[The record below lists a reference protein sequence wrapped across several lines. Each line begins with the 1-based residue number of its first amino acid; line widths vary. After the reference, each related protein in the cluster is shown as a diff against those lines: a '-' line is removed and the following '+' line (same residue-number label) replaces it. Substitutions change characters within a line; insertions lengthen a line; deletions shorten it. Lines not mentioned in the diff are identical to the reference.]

1 MGRILKFNSDK
12 AEELIARMKADI
24 EEIDHHLANI
34 VEYTVDWYLMLKNKY
49 GKNFPRRTE
58 LRNPVVLG
66 NDVGCPWITQ
76 YDFWRELFYIHKYV
90 GVSNAFALYTATAR
104 AAEMAGIGA
113 ETGTIEPG
121 KSADLIV
128 TVENPLEDLR
138 ALRKVEMVVTQGRKI
153 DHPQVKI
160 NPVVAAELDQFL
172 VE

>member
-1 MGRILKFNSDK
+1 MSASPTPSR
-12 AEELIARMKADI
+12 
-24 EEIDHHLANI
+24 
-34 VEYTVDWYLMLKNKY
+34 
-49 GKNFPRRTE
+49 
-58 LRNPVVLG
+58 
-66 NDVGCPWITQ
+66 
-76 YDFWRELFYIHKYV
+76 
-90 GVSNAFALYTATAR
+90 YTATAR

-128 TVENPLEDLR
+128 TAENPLEDLR

>member
-1 MGRILKFNSDK
+1 MI
-12 AEELIARMKADI
+12 
-24 EEIDHHLANI
+24 
-34 VEYTVDWYLMLKNKY
+34 
-49 GKNFPRRTE
+49 
-58 LRNPVVLG
+58 
-66 NDVGCPWITQ
+66 
-76 YDFWRELFYIHKYV
+76 
-90 GVSNAFALYTATAR
+90 YTATAC

-128 TVENPLEDLR
+128 TAENPLEDLR

>member
-1 MGRILKFNSDK
+1 MSASPTLRALHRN
-12 AEELIARMKADI
+12 R
-24 EEIDHHLANI
+24 
-34 VEYTVDWYLMLKNKY
+34 
-49 GKNFPRRTE
+49 PRR
-58 LRNPVVLG
+58 RNG
-66 NDVGCPWITQ
+66 
-76 YDFWRELFYIHKYV
+76 
-90 GVSNAFALYTATAR
+90 
-104 AAEMAGIGA
+104 GIGA

>member
-1 MGRILKFNSDK
+1 MLNDYEFWFVVGSQFLYGP
-12 AEELIARMKADI
+12 EVLE
-24 EEIDHHLANI
+24 
-34 VEYTVDWYLMLKNKY
+34 TV
-49 GKNFPRRTE
+49 
-58 LRNPVVLG
+58 
-66 NDVGCPWITQ
+66 
-76 YDFWRELFYIHKYV
+76 
-90 GVSNAFALYTATAR
+90 SAR